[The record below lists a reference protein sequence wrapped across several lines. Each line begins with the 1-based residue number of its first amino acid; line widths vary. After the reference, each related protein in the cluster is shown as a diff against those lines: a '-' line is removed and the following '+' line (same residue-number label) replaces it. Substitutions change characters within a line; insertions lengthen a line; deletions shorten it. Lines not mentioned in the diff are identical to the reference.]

1 MNTMHKNVLL
11 FILTAFLTS
20 FTGDPVDAVAGT
32 FKSGDA
38 HLLDAYFGSSI
49 DLTLLDHED
58 VYGKDQAEI
67 MLHDFFVKNP
77 PKTFQVLHKGK
88 SQEGTTFGI
97 AKMSTSNGKNYR
109 ISFYVK
115 TADNRLMLQELR
127 IESE

>member
-1 MNTMHKNVLL
+1 MKIKLKNVFI

-20 FTGDPVDAVAGT
+20 FSGDPVDSVAAAI
-32 FKSGDA
+32 KSGDS
-38 HLLDAYFGSSI
+38 HLLSAYFGSSI

-97 AKMSTSNGKNYR
+97 PKMGTSNGKNYR

-115 TADNRLMLQELR
+115 SADNKLMLQELR
-127 IESE
+127 IETE